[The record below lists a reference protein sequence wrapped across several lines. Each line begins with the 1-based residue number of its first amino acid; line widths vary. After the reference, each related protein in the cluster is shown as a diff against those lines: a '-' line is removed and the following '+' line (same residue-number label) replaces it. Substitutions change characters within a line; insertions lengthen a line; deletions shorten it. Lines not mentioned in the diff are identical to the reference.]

1 MSTLADDIRLRMMD
15 ILKNEEN
22 KTDLK
27 NLAVLSRVGL
37 KICSSVSAE
46 IDADAISAQSTALID
61 LGLRLSEAT
70 NHGSLMEIMLH
81 NDSGYC
87 ILLAINDDYI
97 IFGGLKAIYRIGY
110 YRGYMRELARKL
122 NRIISGDIETEMA
135 LSLEESELQKLRQK
149 KIEKEPIA
157 FQIKPSVEK
166 DKAALNELLG
176 FLDEWEKEGVE
187 IEDLEAGNAN
197 NIVSIPKSMSIG
209 LHNTT
214 QTLESA
220 GEKLP
225 QETESS
231 IAKILKGFKVYN
243 DEIPPVPLEDYIPM
257 EIEEEFTVPEE
268 LEVVEEPSSGENLP
282 SFDELKPPD
291 FEAEYSAS
299 EYDTEFILDE
309 ESEALDAILKD
320 LGYDKE
326 KGK

>member
-1 MSTLADDIRLRMMD
+1 
-15 ILKNEEN
+15 
-22 KTDLK
+22 
-27 NLAVLSRVGL
+27 
-37 KICSSVSAE
+37 
-46 IDADAISAQSTALID
+46 
-61 LGLRLSEAT
+61 
-70 NHGSLMEIMLH
+70 
-81 NDSGYC
+81 
-87 ILLAINDDYI
+87 
-97 IFGGLKAIYRIGY
+97 
-110 YRGYMRELARKL
+110 
-122 NRIISGDIETEMA
+122 
-135 LSLEESELQKLRQK
+135 
-149 KIEKEPIA
+149 
-157 FQIKPSVEK
+157 
-166 DKAALNELLG
+166 
-176 FLDEWEKEGVE
+176 LDEWEKEGVE

-268 LEVVEEPSSGENLP
+268 LEVVEEPSSVENLP